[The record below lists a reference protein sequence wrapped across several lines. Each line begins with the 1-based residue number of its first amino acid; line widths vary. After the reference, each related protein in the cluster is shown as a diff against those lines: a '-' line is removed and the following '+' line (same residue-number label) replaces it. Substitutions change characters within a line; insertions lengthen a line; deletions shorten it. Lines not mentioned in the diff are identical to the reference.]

1 MVGASTGLRP
11 APLLAGVAAAG
22 VLVATVMTGPDA
34 GAEVRTGRISVDYA
48 CQSPTGSQKITADL
62 VQDYPVSASAESAV
76 QPGPLTVEATVPRGL
91 LPPGATELTG
101 SATLGVAVSGGG
113 AAVTAPT
120 GSAGPTAATASTAST
135 ASTAAPSTAGSTAAS
150 TASAGTAS
158 AGSTASPATTSV
170 PSATVTLRSSAAA
183 LALEAE
189 SGQAVTA
196 APPGAVMAEWT
207 GLAVA
212 PVKLGSGDP
221 TLTATGQVPALTV
234 GRAGRTTT
242 VTPMT
247 LVLSLTAGG
256 ATLPLVCTSTPPVPL
271 GSVSVVGPPT
281 AATRASAAASPDAA
295 PARGQLRALTAK
307 PQVCAASPSG
317 EINTKYL
324 PKPPPGSNIYPVT
337 DYGVQCAYAIG
348 YANVGKLGEASLVN
362 SPKQN
367 PSFAVLSIVREV
379 TQFLQADPYI
389 ELDEVGNLTLPS
401 AATTFLTYGFIP
413 TTAMMQL
420 IPQGALTAVE
430 TGYTPYERVIT
441 TIYGTQ
447 TLRLYDVKVDGTP
460 LDVGSDCHTV
470 TPLQL
475 ALRGVDNDGFPDDD
489 PSRDYEINSGGPLG
503 QENLNIPYFTGCG
516 PNGSLDPLFDAAVSG
531 SDNSLNL
538 MQGPV
543 CFTFGGVACTSITMP
558 ELPVRAP
565 KTSK

>member
-91 LPPGATELTG
+91 LPAGATEVTG

-120 GSAGPTAATASTAST
+120 STASPSAATAPAAATAPT
-135 ASTAAPSTAGSTAAS
+135 ADTAAAPSTGGSTAAS
-150 TASAGTAS
+150 TASA
-158 AGSTASPATTSV
+158 

-189 SGQAVTA
+189 SGRAVTA
-196 APPGAVMAEWT
+196 APPGASMAEWT

-212 PVKLGSGDP
+212 PVRLGSGDP

-256 ATLPLVCTSTPPVPL
+256 DTLPLVCTATPPVPL

-503 QENLNIPYFTGCG
+503 QEDLSIPYFTGCG
-516 PNGSLDPLFDAAVSG
+516 PKGSLDPLFDAAVSG